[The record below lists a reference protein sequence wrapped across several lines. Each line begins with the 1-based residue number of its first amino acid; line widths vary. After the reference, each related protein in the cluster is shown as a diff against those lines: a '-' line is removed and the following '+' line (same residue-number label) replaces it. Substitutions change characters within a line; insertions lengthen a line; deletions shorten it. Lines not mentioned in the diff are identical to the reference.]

1 MTNKEIANHFQ
12 ELASLMELH
21 GENPFKIRS
30 YSSAYITLRKLGTE
44 LSEMSTDEI
53 KEIKGVGKAISG
65 KIDELLSV
73 GKMNTLERYRE
84 MTPEGIVDML
94 KIRGFGSKK
103 IAVIWKKMGIDT
115 ISDLV
120 YACRENRLV
129 EVKGFGLKTQADLL
143 KKLEYHIQSK
153 GFYHFATL
161 EKMAIPL
168 LKKLAKV
175 FPSDTTIALT
185 GDMRRKMPIV
195 KSIDILIDH
204 LDLAPIF
211 DEQILELVD
220 SKNGIF
226 QAKLENVPVVIYTCT
241 TNELGSKQLR
251 YTGPKEFLTK
261 FLDKT
266 KEDNFKGIETEKQV
280 FEKASIPYITPELRD
295 LEQVLD
301 WKTFPTLIE
310 EKDIK
315 GVVHLHTTYSDGL
328 HSLEEMVAHVHHL
341 GFEYIGVTD
350 HSKSA
355 FYASGLKVNEVIQ
368 QWAEIDVLQKKY
380 SDFKIYKGIESD
392 ILNDGSLDY
401 DEDILKGFDFII
413 ASVHSN
419 LKMDKDKAT
428 ARIIKAVENPYTTI
442 LGHMTGRLILMRKG
456 YPVDHKKIIDACAA
470 NGVAIEINAHP
481 YRLDID
487 WKWIPYAMEKGV
499 KIAINPDAHSKE
511 GVGDIRYGVAAAR
524 KGGLSKEMC
533 FSL

>member
-44 LSEMSTDEI
+44 LSEMSADEI
-53 KEIKGVGKAISG
+53 NKIKGVGKAISG
-65 KIDELLSV
+65 KIDELLTV
-73 GKMNTLERYRE
+73 GKMNTLEKYRE

-103 IAVIWKKMGIDT
+103 IAVIWKKMEIDT

-161 EKMAIPL
+161 EKLAIPL
-168 LKKLAKV
+168 LEKLTKL
-175 FPSDTTIALT
+175 FPSETTIAFT
-185 GDMRRKMPIV
+185 GDIRRKMPIL
-195 KSIDILIDH
+195 KSIDILMDIH
-204 LDLAPIF
+204 DLAPVF
-211 DEQILELVD
+211 DEKILELVD
-220 SKNGIF
+220 SENGIF
-226 QAKLENVPVVIYTCT
+226 QTKLESVPVVIYTCA
-241 TNELGSKQLR
+241 TNELGSKQFR

-261 FLDKT
+261 FIAKT
-266 KEDNFKGIETEKQV
+266 SEKDFKDIETEEQV
-280 FEKASIPYITPELRD
+280 FAKASIPYIYPELRD
-295 LEQVLD
+295 LEQVFE
-301 WKTFPTLIE
+301 WKTIPTLIE

-315 GVVHLHTTYSDGL
+315 GVIHLHTTYSDGL
-328 HSLEEMVAHVHHL
+328 HSLEDMVAHVHGL
-341 GFEYIGVTD
+341 GFEYIGITD

-355 FYASGLKVNEVIQ
+355 FYANGLKPEQVIKQWSEIDEIQ
-368 QWAEIDVLQKKY
+368 QKY
-380 SDFKIYKGIESD
+380 PDFKIFKGIESD

-401 DEDILKGFDFII
+401 EEDILKGFDFII

-428 ARIIKAVENPYTTI
+428 ARIIKAVENQYTTI
-442 LGHMTGRLILMRKG
+442 LGHMTSRLILMRKG
-456 YPVDHKKIIDACAA
+456 YPLDHKKIIDACAA
-470 NGVAIEINAHP
+470 NEVAIEINAHP

-499 KIAINPDAHSKE
+499 KIAVNPDAHTKE

-524 KGGLSKEMC
+524 KGGLTKEMC